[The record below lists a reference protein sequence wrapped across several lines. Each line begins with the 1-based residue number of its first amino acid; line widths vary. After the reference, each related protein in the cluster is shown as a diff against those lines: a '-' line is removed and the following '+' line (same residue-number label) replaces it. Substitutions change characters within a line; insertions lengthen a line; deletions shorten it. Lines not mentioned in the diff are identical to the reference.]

1 MYLVSVNSLIL
12 ARIGVDQEADF
23 LLFSSPPVDL
33 LKTLEDDC
41 NGVYFNKP
49 CTSLD
54 VVVQFNGIV
63 VFNPKKKKNFDFK
76 CIWFL

>member
-33 LKTLEDDC
+33 LKTLEDDY
-41 NGVYFNKP
+41 NGVYFNRL
-49 CTSLD
+49 CTGLD
-54 VVVQFNGIV
+54 VVV
-63 VFNPKKKKNFDFK
+63 
-76 CIWFL
+76 